1 MTYSECAQ
9 YIDGILNLIDW
20 EDTEDCSL
28 QFNMIG
34 ADSGV
39 FYIDIRDH
47 AAGVRYT
54 EDGEYN
60 VKYVFTAPVFS
71 RLLRKV
77 VDPIYAYTTGKFKI
91 MGDVPLGRRILIKLC
106 EQYNKTEHE

>member
-9 YIDGILNLIDW
+9 YIDGILNLVDW

-28 QFNMIG
+28 QFNLIG

-47 AAGVRYT
+47 AARLT
-54 EDGEYN
+54 EDSDREYK
-60 VKYVFTAPVFS
+60 VKYVFTVPVLS
-71 RLLRKV
+71 RLLRRV
-77 VDPIYAYTTGKFKI
+77 VDPMYAYTTSKYKM
-91 MGDVPLGRRILIKLC
+91 MGDVSLGRCILVKLC
-106 EQYNKTEHE
+106 EASA